1 MTNPAPQDPADEAP
15 DPSVLRAE
23 RLIGLLQRV
32 EEIVLE
38 QLVRTV
44 EPGGAVAEA
53 DPAKG
58 KDPAEAIG
66 ILTRAIRLTAT
77 LEHKIDADLRDLKAG
92 IVREK
97 KEERRLEAEWRKFAA
112 AQDAQEREE
121 KVRDLVMEAA
131 DREIGDLEAYN
142 ELYEALEERLCIDEG
157 YNDLLERPVGETVER
172 LCKDLK
178 LNFDQRLWDGEKW
191 IRPGG
196 LRPRPLWSEFNQPSA
211 KPYDPAPK
219 PQLE

>member
-1 MTNPAPQDPADEAP
+1 MSNPEPQDDEAP
-15 DPSVLRAE
+15 DPSVLRIE
-23 RLIGLLQRV
+23 RRMGLLQ
-32 EEIVLE
+32 EAQEIIMQSL
-38 QLVRTV
+38 RAV
-44 EPGGAVAEA
+44 EPGGAIAETGL
-53 DPAKG
+53 AKG
-58 KDPAEAIG
+58 KDPADAIA
-66 ILTRAIRLTAT
+66 ILTRALRLTVA
-77 LEHKIDADLRDLKAG
+77 LEDKIDTRLSDLKAG